1 MQSVILIWCFLTVFL
16 FGTVSAQ
23 SEQKESTPSWLPKE
37 TVKKDTANVRKGVL
51 SDLKSFVSGLNPVPG
66 ASVPSGGDN
75 KSGSISSLFGEK
87 IPDLGL
93 RVKEYKNQKEDRKRK
108 KEKAKLAKVQYEG
121 ISMES
126 MSIKFGSGDR
136 ATVEYFHVLKEYK
149 PLNPYVRATETRWYD
164 TKSKRLS
171 SALIKEKEKALPL
184 HGSYKKYSGENL
196 IEEGFYYM
204 GLKDGRWAK
213 YDAKF
218 NLIDKSVWNRGFP
231 AEARITYFDS
241 AHTQIKEVIPVTFG
255 EVEGEFLEFYKEGQL
270 MASGKYD
277 DGKKVG
283 RWVEYYQFRRQRKK
297 EIQYPKSSWDEDFEP
312 FVLREW
318 DEKGKLLYD
327 YTKDP
332 RASVVEEETEN

>member
-23 SEQKESTPSWLPKE
+23 SEEKESTPSWLPKE
-37 TVKKDTANVRKGVL
+37 TVKKDTAAARKGGL
-51 SDLKSFVSGLNPVPG
+51 SDLKSFVSGLNPVTGTAVPG
-66 ASVPSGGDN
+66 GNN

-93 RVKEYKNQKEDRKRK
+93 RVKEYKNQKADRKRK

-121 ISMES
+121 IPMES
-126 MSIKFGSGDR
+126 MSVKFGSGER
-136 ATVEYFHVLKEYK
+136 ATVESFHILKEHK

-213 YDAKF
+213 YDTKF

-231 AEARITYFDS
+231 AEARITYYDS
-241 AHTQIKEVIPVTFG
+241 AHSQIKEVVPVTFG

-277 DGKKVG
+277 EGKKIG

-297 EIQYPKSSWDEDFEP
+297 EIQYPKSSWDDDFEP

-332 RASVVEEETEN
+332 RASVEEETEN

>member
-1 MQSVILIWCFLTVFL
+1 MQSITLIWCFLTVFSL
-16 FGTVSAQ
+16 GTVSAQ

-37 TVKKDTANVRKGVL
+37 NVKKDTTGARKGKGN
-51 SDLKSFVSGLNPVPG
+51 DLKSFISGLDPVVG
-66 ASVPSGGDN
+66 ASLPGGNN
-75 KSGSISSLFGEK
+75 KSSSISSLFGET

-93 RVKEYKNQKEDRKRK
+93 RVKEYKSQKSDRKRK
-108 KEKAKLAKVQYEG
+108 KEKTKLAKVQYEG
-121 ISMES
+121 IPMQS
-126 MSIKFGSGDR
+126 MSVKFGSGDR
-136 ATVEYFHVLKEYK
+136 ATVELFHVLKEYK

-164 TKSKRLS
+164 KKTKRLS
-171 SALIKEKEKALPL
+171 SALIKEKEQALPL
-184 HGSYKKYSGENL
+184 HGSYKKYAGENL

-204 GLKDGRWAK
+204 GVKDGRWAK
-213 YDAKF
+213 YDSKF
-218 NLIDKSVWNRGFP
+218 NLIDKSVWNMGFP
-231 AEARITYFDS
+231 AESNITYYDS
-241 AHTQIKEVIPVTFG
+241 AHSQIKKVMPITFG

-277 DGKKVG
+277 NGKKVG

-332 RASVVEEETEN
+332 RASVEEETEN